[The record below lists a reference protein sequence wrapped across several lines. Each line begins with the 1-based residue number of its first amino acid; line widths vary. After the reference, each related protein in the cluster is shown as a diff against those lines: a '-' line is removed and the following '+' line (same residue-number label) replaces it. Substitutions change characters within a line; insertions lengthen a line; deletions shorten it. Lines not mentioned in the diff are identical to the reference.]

1 MYKLIHKDKDS
12 RARLGKFSTSHGEVD
27 TPNFMPV
34 GTLATV
40 KTLVPDEIADSGTQM
55 ILSNAYHLFLRPGAD
70 VIKNA
75 GGLHKF
81 MGWRGPILTDSGGFQ
96 VFSLAQLRKVR
107 NDGVEFQSHIDGSRH
122 FITPESIV
130 AFQGVL
136 GSDIMMVL
144 DECIPYPSQRDYVE
158 RSLDLTTDWAFRSK
172 KAFVDGLY
180 SDNQQL
186 FGIVQGGM
194 YPDLRKEAV
203 KRLIDIG
210 FDGYA
215 LGSLSVGE
223 PRELMYEIVE
233 STAPML
239 PRDSVRYLMGVGTVV
254 DMFESIERGIDI
266 FDCVVP
272 TRNGRNGAAFTSAG
286 KIQIKNAKHKIDNMP
301 IDTECQCPCCQS
313 YSRSYIHHLF
323 KVNEIL
329 GLRLLSLH
337 NITFYAKLMQNIR
350 QAIKEDRFLEFKKE
364 FLGNYNT

>member
-1 MYKLIHKDKDS
+1 
-12 RARLGKFSTSHGEVD
+12 
-27 TPNFMPV
+27 
-34 GTLATV
+34 
-40 KTLVPDEIADSGTQM
+40 
-55 ILSNAYHLFLRPGAD
+55 
-70 VIKNA
+70 
-75 GGLHKF
+75 

-215 LGSLSVGE
+215 LGGLSVGE

-233 STAPML
+233 STAP
-239 PRDSVRYLMGVGTVV
+239 TVAT
-254 DMFESIERGIDI
+254 G
-266 FDCVVP
+266 
-272 TRNGRNGAAFTSAG
+272 
-286 KIQIKNAKHKIDNMP
+286 
-301 IDTECQCPCCQS
+301 
-313 YSRSYIHHLF
+313 
-323 KVNEIL
+323 
-329 GLRLLSLH
+329 
-337 NITFYAKLMQNIR
+337 
-350 QAIKEDRFLEFKKE
+350 
-364 FLGNYNT
+364 